1 MTIKRK
7 TSVSNARTGPSLREL
22 SYSPDRN
29 PLLEPGSISVK
40 RRWVNAGLKRDLV
53 DAQTGE
59 VTGAAV
65 IREIHE
71 KDDAEFVK
79 VFADGVK
86 AAFGLSRTASRV
98 FTLVL
103 EQYQQEPMVGGYAD
117 SVYLAWFGEGL
128 SGRDVGMSDRT
139 FQTGLK
145 ELLAKGFLAP
155 RTPNVFWV
163 NSALFFKGDRVLFV
177 KEYVRKRGAISV
189 GADAAKH
196 SELEANKQH
205 QLSLS

>member
-1 MTIKRK
+1 
-7 TSVSNARTGPSLREL
+7 
-22 SYSPDRN
+22 
-29 PLLEPGSISVK
+29 
-40 RRWVNAGLKRDLV
+40 VNAGVKRDLV

-145 ELLAKGFLAP
+145 ELLAKNFLAP

-177 KEYVRKRGAISV
+177 KEYVRKRSAISV
-189 GADAAKH
+189 GADVAKH

>member
-1 MTIKRK
+1 
-7 TSVSNARTGPSLREL
+7 
-22 SYSPDRN
+22 
-29 PLLEPGSISVK
+29 
-40 RRWVNAGLKRDLV
+40 
-53 DAQTGE
+53 
-59 VTGAAV
+59 
-65 IREIHE
+65 
-71 KDDAEFVK
+71 
-79 VFADGVK
+79 
-86 AAFGLSRTASRV
+86 
-98 FTLVL
+98 
-103 EQYQQEPMVGGYAD
+103 
-117 SVYLAWFGEGL
+117 
-128 SGRDVGMSDRT
+128 
-139 FQTGLK
+139 LK